1 MNNSAAWLPFEYG
14 IPRTR
19 VDEISL
25 NIIDWQARAPG
36 LSDAAEWQ
44 AWSRLQ
50 STIDPTAPLPR
61 LTALPMMTAR
71 RLNSGSK
78 LAVDIGLAMLQ
89 SHAIDA
95 VVYSSRHGELERNY
109 RILHTLATGQAVSP
123 TDFAMSVH
131 NSAVGN
137 LTIAARQP
145 VVSSSISAGLDT
157 FQQAL
162 CEVLSLLH
170 AGYSRVLLVDFDGA
184 LPEFYHPALPPQM
197 PTWPYAVALVVEAGS
212 EWQCETRSGSTG
224 EEAALPQSLMFLQ
237 RYLREERQFVVPGER
252 LLWQWARQ

>member
-1 MNNSAAWLPFEYG
+1 MKF
-14 IPRTR
+14 
-19 VDEISL
+19 SL

-36 LSDAAEWQ
+36 LSDATEWQ

-50 STIDPTAPLPR
+50 LPVDPAAPLPR

-89 SHAIDA
+89 HHAIDA
-95 VVYSSRHGELERNY
+95 VVYSSRHGELERND
-109 RILHTLATGQAVSP
+109 RILHALATGQSVSP

-137 LTIAARQP
+137 LTITARQAI
-145 VVSSSISAGLDT
+145 VSSSISAGLDT

-162 CEVLSLLH
+162 CEVLSLLQ

-197 PTWPYAVALVVEAGS
+197 PT
-212 EWQCETRSGSTG
+212 
-224 EEAALPQSLMFLQ
+224 
-237 RYLREERQFVVPGER
+237 
-252 LLWQWARQ
+252 

>member
-1 MNNSAAWLPFEYG
+1 MKFA
-14 IPRTR
+14 
-19 VDEISL
+19 L

-36 LSDAAEWQ
+36 LSDATQWQ
-44 AWSRLQ
+44 AWSRESLA
-50 STIDPTAPLPR
+50 IDPAAPQAK

-78 LAVDIGLAMLQ
+78 LAVDCGLSMLRK
-89 SHAIDA
+89 HAIDA
-95 VVYSSRHGELERNY
+95 VVYTSRHGELERNY
-109 RILHTLATGQAVSP
+109 RILHALATDQAVSP

-145 VVSSSISAGLDT
+145 IVSSSLSAGLDT
-157 FQQAL
+157 FQQGL

-184 LPEFYHPALPPQM
+184 LPDFYHPHLPPHM
-197 PTWPYAVALVVEAGS
+197 PTWPYALALVIEAGDMLR
-212 EWQCETRSGSTG
+212 CETQTGSDG
-224 EEAALPQSLMFLQ
+224 IEPPLPQSLMFLQ
-237 RYLREERQFVVPGER
+237 HYLRDEPAFVVSGER
-252 LLWQWARQ
+252 LLWQWSRG